1 MCTKAAENREFCVLL
16 WAVMFIDGSILN
28 IFDCSIIGGYFLALH
43 DADVSYYYS
52 RLIFRK
58 RLFFEK
64 EFQKYFRRWT
74 FFDSRIGSVS
84 RKGSSFLMK
93 AMKRW

>member
-1 MCTKAAENREFCVLL
+1 LL

-58 RLFFEK
+58 RVFSKKSFKNIFGAGLSSIRELDQYLEK
-64 EFQKYFRRWT
+64 VHL
-74 FFDSRIGSVS
+74 S
-84 RKGSSFLMK
+84 
-93 AMKRW
+93 